1 MATFKIAL
9 SAGHG
14 KNTAGKRCMKKLD
27 PNQTREWVLNARI
40 AEKIEKLLSGY
51 TGWELLRLDDRTGEK
66 DIALKTRTSSAN
78 AWGADFYLS
87 IHHNAGVLGGK
98 GGGIVAYVYTNPSN
112 ASIVWQK
119 ELYSELIAETGLRG
133 NRSNPLPKA
142 NLHECRVPKMP
153 AVLLELGFMDSKTDV
168 PIILSEKYADQC
180 AEAIVR
186 VIAEQGKLVKK
197 SGSAGSTAPQDKVEE
212 KPNAENKVE
221 GAKEKDA
228 SLKGTYVVKSSD
240 GCLNLRAGAD
250 YSKALIETMKNG
262 TKVSCYGWH
271 TGDWLLV
278 IAESG
283 NAGFCHRGYLVK
295 QS

>member
-40 AEKIEKLLSGY
+40 ADKIEKLLSGY
-51 TGWELLRLDDRTGEK
+51 TGWELLRLDDRTGAQ
-66 DIALKTRTSSAN
+66 DIALKTRTNSAN

-87 IHHNAGVLGGK
+87 IHHNAGILGGK
-98 GGGIVAYVYTNPSN
+98 GGGIVAYVYTKPSN
-112 ASIVWQK
+112 ASIVWQN

-133 NRSNPLPKA
+133 NRSTPLSKA

-153 AVLLELGFMDSKTDV
+153 AVLLELGFMDSKVDV

-180 AEAIVR
+180 AAAIVR
-186 VIAEQGKLVKK
+186 VIADQGKLVKK
-197 SGSAGSTAPQDKVEE
+197 AGGSTASDVKDEKPVNSTVKVDYAEE
-212 KPNAENKVE
+212 K
-221 GAKEKDA
+221 DS

-250 YSKALIETMKNG
+250 SSKALIETMKNG

-283 NAGFCHRGYLVK
+283 NAGFCHRGYLEK
-295 QS
+295 LS